1 MSYLIANL
9 PTFTQFFYFIFYLK
23 HSLVGYVHAG
33 WHFSHDFQSNQQL
46 TEMPGKV
53 KRLILA
59 GSLADN
65 RVLGL
70 TFEHRG
76 CWCCTY
82 VRRILVDGRSRR
94 PGANYP
100 GRDPEVGLNSRQ

>member
-9 PTFTQFFYFIFYLK
+9 PTVTQFFYFIFYLK
-23 HSLVGYVHAG
+23 HSLVGYVHVG

-65 RVLGL
+65 PCLRFDFLAPGLLVLYLCKKDLG
-70 TFEHRG
+70 
-76 CWCCTY
+76 
-82 VRRILVDGRSRR
+82 
-94 PGANYP
+94 
-100 GRDPEVGLNSRQ
+100 